1 MEKIFNSISKSNKF
15 SRFLYGKFIA
25 DERGSAIVLVALCM
39 TVFLG
44 MVSLV
49 TDTGLVYAAKA
60 RLVNAVD
67 AAVLAGAQEL
77 PGRPDEAVAVAENYA
92 EVNGFDLLTAEV
104 INENKSLKVSAQK
117 EVNLLFAKVFGF
129 NSGLVSH
136 EAVAQ
141 VGPIAAANGV
151 VPLGIQEQELN
162 FGVQYTLKVGAG
174 ESTEGWFGALA
185 LGGPGASTYEDNLT
199 YGYDATINLGDIFNI
214 ENGNMSNPT
223 KRAID
228 FRINGC
234 KHTPYCTVDSFS
246 RDCPRLIKVPIIKL
260 LSGKKVEVVGFG
272 VMLLD
277 DVTGLGNECYVKGKF
292 VQTILPG
299 EISGEDK
306 NFGVWGVKLV
316 Q

>member
-1 MEKIFNSISKSNKF
+1 MPKTLINKYQKLITNEK
-15 SRFLYGKFIA
+15 
-25 DERGSAIVLVALCM
+25 GSAIVLVALAM

-49 TDTGLVYAAKA
+49 TDTGLIFVSKA

-77 PGRPDEAVAVAENYA
+77 PHWPDTAAQVAENYA
-92 EVNGFDLLTAEV
+92 TVNGIENPTVEV
-104 INENKSLKVSAQK
+104 IDEKRALKVK
-117 EVNLLFAKVFGF
+117 GERTVNLLFARVLGF
-129 NSGLVSH
+129 NTGIVTH
-136 EAVAQ
+136 EAVAK
-141 VGPIAAANGV
+141 VGPIAAADGV
-151 VPLGIQEQELN
+151 VPLGIQEREFE

-174 ESTEGWFGALA
+174 ESEHGWFGALA
-185 LGGPGASTYEDNLT
+185 LGGPGASTYEKNLT
-199 YGYDATINLGDIFNI
+199 YGYSETISLGDIFNT
-214 ENGNMSNPT
+214 ETGNMSNPT
-223 KRAID
+223 KRAINY
-228 FRINGC
+228 RIDGC
-234 KHTPYCTVDSFS
+234 KHSPYCTVSHFQ

-277 DVTGLGNECYVKGKF
+277 DVTGQGNECYVKGKF

-299 EISGEDK
+299 EISGDEK
-306 NFGVWGVKLV
+306 NFGVWGVKLI

>member
-1 MEKIFNSISKSNKF
+1 MLKKFKSLK
-15 SRFLYGKFIA
+15 KFISN
-25 DERGSAIVLVALCM
+25 ESGSALVLVAISM
-39 TVFLG
+39 TVLLG

-49 TDTGLVYAAKA
+49 TDVGLIYVSKA

-77 PGRPDEAVAVAENYA
+77 PEKPDLAVSVAENYA
-92 EVNGFDLLTAEV
+92 AVNGIEHLTVEV
-104 INENKSLKVSAQK
+104 TNDHKTLKVAGEK
-117 EVNLLFAKVFGF
+117 TVNLLFARLLGF
-129 NSGLVSH
+129 NTGTVGH
-136 EAVAQ
+136 QAAAQ
-141 VGPIAAANGV
+141 VGPIAAAEGV

-174 ESTEGWFGALA
+174 ESEEGWFGALA

-199 YGYDATINLGDIFNI
+199 FGYAETINLGDIFYI

-228 FRINGC
+228 YRIQEC
-234 KHTPYCTVDSFS
+234 KHTPYCTVSNYQ
-246 RDCPRLIKVPIIKL
+246 RDCPRLIKVPIIRLK
-260 LSGKKVEVVGFG
+260 SGKKVEIVGFG

-277 DVTGLGNECYVKGKF
+277 DVTGLGNECFVKGKF
-292 VQTILPG
+292 IQTILPG
-299 EISGEDK
+299 EISGEAK
-306 NFGVWGVKLV
+306 NFGVWGVKLI